1 MKKLLIVNAILICA
15 FSFIIISCDNSSN
28 SKSSKQKSETID
40 GLYSFIDNSVQLEV
54 RINGNSWSQ
63 KTIIVTGLGSDY
75 DLQNAKYY
83 NGIVKGT
90 ILYDDSGFVQV
101 GTISANSVNIIISGK
116 RVSLRKK

>member
-1 MKKLLIVNAILICA
+1 MKKLLALNTLLICA
-15 FSFIIISCDNSSN
+15 FAFIIISCDNNSN
-28 SKSSKQKSETID
+28 NQTSKPKSESIN
-40 GLYSFIDNSVQLEV
+40 GLYSFSDNSVQLEV

-90 ILYDDSGFVQV
+90 ILYDDSGYVQI
-101 GTISANSVNIIISGK
+101 GSINANSLNIIISGK